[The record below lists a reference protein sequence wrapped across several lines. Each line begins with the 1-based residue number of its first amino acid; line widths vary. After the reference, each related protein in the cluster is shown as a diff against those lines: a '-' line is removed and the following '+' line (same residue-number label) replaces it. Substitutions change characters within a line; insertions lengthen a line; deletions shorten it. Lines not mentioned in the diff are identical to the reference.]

1 MVGQRIKLYLEEHG
15 IKQVF
20 LSEKAQISPMILSA
34 ILAGQR
40 KIEVMEYY
48 RICQAL
54 GLDLM
59 TFIADGD
66 SEI

>member
-1 MVGQRIKLYLEEHG
+1 MVGRRIKLYLEEHG

-20 LSEKAQISPMILSA
+20 LSEKAQIPPMILSA
-34 ILAGQR
+34 MLAGQR

-59 TFIADGD
+59 TFIVDG
-66 SEI
+66 EAEV